1 MGLGEDQTTWHF
13 SENYPHMGT
22 LANTLHPPGL
32 EQGTGCV
39 DRACTVGAGI
49 IHTHSHTRNPY
60 TDSTLHMR
68 THNISHTP
76 TLRFFPKHLEHL
88 HSLSLLLCFTHTH
101 THSYAA
107 QSMQICMLTT
117 ADTHTHSHP
126 QTPAASGACAHTSCD
141 THLLTLV
148 LAPAYMFRACKA
160 SSRSPACHSRQP
172 PGPRPAS
179 RPIPELLS
187 AIAR

>member
-49 IHTHSHTRNPY
+49 IHTHTHTRRHTPSHTRNPY

-101 THSYAA
+101 THTH
-107 QSMQICMLTT
+107 MQPRACRFVCSLLLTHIR
-117 ADTHTHSHP
+117 THTP
-126 QTPAASGACAHTSCD
+126 KRQLLLGPVLTPVATHTS
-141 THLLTLV
+141 
-148 LAPAYMFRACKA
+148 
-160 SSRSPACHSRQP
+160 SHSC
-172 PGPRPAS
+172 
-179 RPIPELLS
+179 
-187 AIAR
+187 